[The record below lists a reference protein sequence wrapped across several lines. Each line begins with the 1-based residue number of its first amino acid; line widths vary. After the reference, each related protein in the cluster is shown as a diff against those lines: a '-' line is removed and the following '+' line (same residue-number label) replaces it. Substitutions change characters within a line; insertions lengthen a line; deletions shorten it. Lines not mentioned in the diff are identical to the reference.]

1 MFRIRPPLHPLA
13 LALGL
18 TMTTVTLAADVL
30 VFNDFAS
37 TAGLQINGHAAQEGT
52 VLRVTP
58 AIDNRAGSVFSTN
71 AVSLADNASF
81 STAFSFRFSNPDQGF
96 CDGTPIC
103 GADGLVFVLQTVSNN
118 VGGVGGGIGYFDLQK
133 SVAIEFDTWN
143 NGGDPSIQDINSNH
157 VGLDVNGSLKS
168 LLAVPVTEADLNGGD
183 VWNAWIDYDGGS
195 HQIEVRLTRGADRP
209 ATALLSFTRD
219 LALDLQSTSA
229 FVGFTS
235 GTGLSHAN
243 HDLLSWTLRN
253 DFDPIGVDPGT
264 PPGTVPTPASLPLV
278 LAGIGLAA
286 VATVRPRRPSL
297 RPAALPA

>member
-1 MFRIRPPLHPLA
+1 MSALLSRRPLWA

-18 TMTTVTLAADVL
+18 GLTAGPIAHAADVL
-30 VFNDFAS
+30 VFNDFSS
-37 TAGLQINGHAAQEGT
+37 TAGLQLNGHAAQAGT

-58 AIDNRAGSVFSTN
+58 AIDNRAGSVFSTS

-81 STAFSFRFSNPDQGF
+81 STAFSFRFSNPDRGF
-96 CDGTPIC
+96 CDGGPVC
-103 GADGLVFVLQTVSNN
+103 GADGLVFVLQTVSST
-118 VGGVGGGIGYFDLQK
+118 VGGVGGGIGYFGLDR
-133 SVAIEFDTWN
+133 SVGIEFDTWN
-143 NGGDPSIQDINSNH
+143 NGGDPSILDIDSNH

-168 LLAVPVTEADLNGGD
+168 LAATSVTEADLNGGD

-195 HQIEVRLTRGADRP
+195 HLIEVRLTRSASRP
-209 ATALLSFTRD
+209 AAALLSYTRD
-219 LALDLQSTSA
+219 LALDLKSTNA

-235 GTGLSHAN
+235 GTGASNAN

-264 PPGTVPTPASLPLV
+264 PPGSVPTPASLPLV

-286 VATVRPRRPSL
+286 LATVRPRR
-297 RPAALPA
+297 RT